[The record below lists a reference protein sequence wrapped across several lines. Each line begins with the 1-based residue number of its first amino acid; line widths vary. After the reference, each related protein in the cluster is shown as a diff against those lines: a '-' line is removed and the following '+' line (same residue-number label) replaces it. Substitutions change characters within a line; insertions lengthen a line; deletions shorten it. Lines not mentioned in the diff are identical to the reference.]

1 MVGWGGDD
9 EVSGRMKIVSVEC
22 ILLSAPYRHADYL
35 RSASFVRITT
45 DSGAVGIGETYAG
58 VKAPLVAKAI
68 VDVLAPTIIG
78 EDALAIQR
86 LWRKLVDATHWT
98 QNGIGMGVISGIEMA
113 LWDLKGK
120 HLGVPVYELLGGLA
134 QPTVR
139 LYASTC
145 PGYWPLPAVH
155 DEVER
160 CLDLGYD
167 AIKVRLGFGTFAEDV
182 ARAEAAH
189 KMLDGR
195 ADVAFDAG
203 RTPLLEHAWSVGYA
217 ARMLQA
223 LEPFDPLFFEEPTY
237 FEDLDGYRAI
247 REATS
252 VPVAM
257 GERFTNVAEFER
269 ALDAEAMDI
278 AQPDTAWLGGIMP
291 FLEVARRCERRRVP
305 VAAHGFATGVSLAAN
320 FHACLANPTCTIA
333 EFPEL
338 LDPLRDEV
346 LVEPRRM
353 EGGCLLPPTAPG
365 LGVELSEALI
375 ERYPYVSGTS
385 LPTAAEFRRAW
396 T

>member
-1 MVGWGGDD
+1 
-9 EVSGRMKIVSVEC
+9 MKIASVEC

-68 VDVLAPTIIG
+68 VEVLAPTIIG
-78 EDALAIQR
+78 EDPLAIQR

-155 DEVER
+155 DEIER

-182 ARAEAAH
+182 ARAEAVH
-189 KMLDGR
+189 TMLDGR
-195 ADVAFDAG
+195 MDVAFDAG
-203 RTPLLEHAWSVGYA
+203 RTPLLEHAWSVDYA
-217 ARMLQA
+217 ARLLQA

-247 REATS
+247 RAATS

-269 ALDAEAMDI
+269 ALDAGALDI

-291 FLEVARRCERRRVP
+291 FLEVARRCERQRVP

-320 FHACLANPTCTIA
+320 FHACPRQPDLYHRRVPGVARSAARRGAGRATVDGERPSTTTDGAGAGRGA
-333 EFPEL
+333 E
-338 LDPLRDEV
+338 
-346 LVEPRRM
+346 
-353 EGGCLLPPTAPG
+353 
-365 LGVELSEALI
+365 
-375 ERYPYVSGTS
+375 
-385 LPTAAEFRRAW
+385 
-396 T
+396 